1 MRPQQCGLLTSNV
14 FVRSRLFSQGGADT
28 SPKQVSK
35 KAGYM
40 DRRILIVDD
49 EDSVASMLKV
59 VFESEGFAVTTAGS
73 AAQASQ
79 LVGAQTFDVVL
90 TDMKMETDAAGFD
103 VVRAVRERSQRTV
116 VVILT
121 AFPLLAQDWRD
132 AGADAALSKPSH
144 MARLL
149 ATVTDLLQQRRQS
162 STGLS

>member
-1 MRPQQCGLLTSNV
+1 
-14 FVRSRLFSQGGADT
+14 
-28 SPKQVSK
+28 
-35 KAGYM
+35 M

-59 VFESEGFAVTTAGS
+59 VFESEGYEVTTAAS
-73 AAQASQ
+73 AAQALQ
-79 LVGAQTFDVVL
+79 VLGEDAFDVVL
-90 TDMKMETDAAGFD
+90 TDMKMESDAAGFE
-103 VVRAVRERSQRTV
+103 VVRGVRERSPHTV

-149 ATVTDLLQQRRQS
+149 STVTDLLQQRRQRS
-162 STGLS
+162 PGLS